1 MELKLAPFDPF
12 DHASPDGTTAVWLAA
27 FEALEEP
34 GPHGFL
40 DFAKAGVLNF
50 DESWFEVLKNTFD
63 NSNPD
68 LSSDSMEEINKED
81 LISKTIFAEEVKF
94 FETLEKGILILEES
108 IQGLKNKTIPGEVIF
123 KLHDTFGFPFDL
135 TADIAREKDL
145 LVDQKGFLT
154 EVIQSRAF
162 AWVNN
167 AFAQV

>member
-63 NSNPD
+63 NLNPD

-81 LISKTIFAEEVKF
+81 LISKLTKSLNISIAYESKMMKEEYAMLWSSSFAKSMEGGTF
-94 FETLEKGILILEES
+94 FWNVGTTVTQSTFDHCYVAVLGSKMAYILIEDE
-108 IQGLKNKTIPGEVIF
+108 
-123 KLHDTFGFPFDL
+123 D
-135 TADIAREKDL
+135 
-145 LVDQKGFLT
+145 
-154 EVIQSRAF
+154 
-162 AWVNN
+162 
-167 AFAQV
+167 